1 MALIKDSPKKK
12 QPKNSYFLRCYGF
25 PINQEKLSS
34 DKVKRKQSSCFS
46 FKIFQR
52 KQSPAKTV
60 PIDTATTTAAVKVG
74 AEKLNTSG
82 DIHVVKLEKKV
93 SVKRQQLP
101 TATTINVP
109 DQVPVTRQTI
119 HFNRFNK
126 TKYDKHQDIILGNS
140 KKLDDLQH
148 SSCQNGLIRSFTI
161 ANNDNASNLVIGSPQ
176 DKHEIS
182 RTVSLPPPK
191 LNKQP
196 TPTPTNRD
204 KVDEEKDTTFNKGHF
219 DSVIGMSILM
229 VTLIIMLFWG
239 KFCAI
244 VCTSAWFYFLPRFR
258 AKNELV
264 INGGNLDVNS
274 KEYKKKVVLNGFL
287 ERNHRNYVGS

>member
-1 MALIKDSPKKK
+1 MDLIKDSPKKK
-12 QPKNSYFLRCYGF
+12 QPKISYFLRCYGF
-25 PINQEKLSS
+25 SINQEKLSS

-52 KQSPAKTV
+52 KQSPTKTV
-60 PIDTATTTAAVKVG
+60 PIDTATAAVKVG

-101 TATTINVP
+101 TATTVNVP
-109 DQVPVTRQTI
+109 DQVPVTGQTI

-148 SSCQNGLIRSFTI
+148 SSYQNGLIRSFTVT
-161 ANNDNASNLVIGSPQ
+161 NSDNASNLVIGSPQ

-182 RTVSLPPPK
+182 RTVSLTPQK

-204 KVDEEKDTTFNKGHF
+204 KVDEGKDTTFNKGHF
-219 DSVIGMSILM
+219 DYVIGMSILM

-258 AKNELV
+258 AKHELV